1 MKTFHLGKDTAR
13 LAVLQRSEL
22 ISPQL
27 KKIRK
32 LFGRYLFT
40 NFFSKNFINPQDIAI
55 KYCKIMNDEINTLKN
70 YLNDNLNIL
79 SIGSGIGGLEVLI
92 NENLKGSKFTFI
104 EKNYI
109 SKKVKYGWDDKN
121 FEAYNNIR
129 LLEKFLIQNGINNS
143 DFDIFDFDND
153 ILPEKKIDLVTSL
166 YSLDYH
172 YDFKFYY
179 DYLKRIC
186 SDKTIIIFDT
196 IRAEYFKNVFQNVD
210 IIKEDINTV
219 HKSKRIVCKK
229 FK

>member
-22 ISPQL
+22 ISPSL

-40 NFFSKNFINPQDIAI
+40 NFFSKNFINPQDIAK
-55 KYCKIMNDEINTLKN
+55 KYCKIMNDEISTFKK
-70 YLNDNLNIL
+70 YLNHDLNIL

-92 NENLKGSKFTFI
+92 NANFKGSKFTFI

-121 FEAYNNIR
+121 FEAYNSIK
-129 LLEKFLIQNGINNS
+129 LLEKFLIENGINNS

-153 ILPEKKIDLVTSL
+153 VLPKKKIDLVTSL

-172 YDFKFYY
+172 YDFKFYS
-179 DYLKRIC
+179 DYLKKIC
-186 SDKTIIIFDT
+186 SDGTVIIFDT
-196 IRAEYFKNVFQNVD
+196 IRAEHFYNVFQNVD
-210 IIKEDINTV
+210 IIKEDSNTV
-219 HKSKRIVCKK
+219 HKSKRVACKK